1 MDPETEAL
9 AKLRAKALGF
19 STFSGYVN
27 ALINRDL
34 VRQEDIV
41 ISSNT
46 GISRN
51 TGIVQHGAG
60 HNASQN
66 VTIHETQ
73 PPRRNTPKR
82 KPKQS

>member
-46 GISRN
+46 GIIQSGTNNR
-51 TGIVQHGAG
+51 G
-60 HNASQN
+60 SQR
-66 VTIHETQ
+66 ISISHESDHQ
-73 PPRRNTPKR
+73 PKRRNSAKR
-82 KPKQS
+82 KQ